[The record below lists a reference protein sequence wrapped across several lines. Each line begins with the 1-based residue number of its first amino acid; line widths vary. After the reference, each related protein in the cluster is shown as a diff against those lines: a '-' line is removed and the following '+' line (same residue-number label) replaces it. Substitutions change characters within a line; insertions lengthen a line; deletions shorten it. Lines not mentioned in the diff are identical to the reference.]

1 MVAADPDQKAG
12 QAERRHVGGLQLRS
26 GLRSQTKGGGV
37 MNSSAPQKESSAA
50 VTPRPKLYNRDATL
64 LFRPPFASIQ

>member
-1 MVAADPDQKAG
+1 
-12 QAERRHVGGLQLRS
+12 
-26 GLRSQTKGGGV
+26 V